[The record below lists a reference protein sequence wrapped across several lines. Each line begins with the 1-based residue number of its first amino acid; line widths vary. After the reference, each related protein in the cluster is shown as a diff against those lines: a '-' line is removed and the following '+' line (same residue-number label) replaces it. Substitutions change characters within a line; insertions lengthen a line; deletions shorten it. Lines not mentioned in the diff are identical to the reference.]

1 MPCWLFSRLFF
12 DGRRAPCVRVG
23 LGWFEEISGGGPGC
37 AGGGVERGAER
48 ARKLVSSFSVRSRR
62 ERSVCWSCLP
72 LSQQASECVASKV
85 NVLDKQTGNHWIRAG
100 RTGGYKMLVQVVLLA
115 GRDEDR
121 NKSNREEKRRIGTMG
136 LWDGKVERRENTQIS
151 QADCGRAASS

>member
-1 MPCWLFSRLFF
+1 
-12 DGRRAPCVRVG
+12 
-23 LGWFEEISGGGPGC
+23 
-37 AGGGVERGAER
+37 
-48 ARKLVSSFSVRSRR
+48 
-62 ERSVCWSCLP
+62 
-72 LSQQASECVASKV
+72 
-85 NVLDKQTGNHWIRAG
+85 
-100 RTGGYKMLVQVVLLA
+100 MLVQVVLLA